1 MFKLVFRVGSD
12 FWIMEWI
19 YILSVVVVVLLGAV
33 AYLGGKVSSEAKL
46 RSALG
51 KQLEEAQAKA
61 EALIAENREFEKQV
75 VELKT
80 RIEKDVEAY
89 EAKLDAF
96 RQAEQ
101 KLTDAFKALSSDAL
115 KSSNE
120 QFLKLANA
128 TFEKLKEGAK
138 GELDVKQ
145 EAINNMV
152 KPINEGLKQFNERIS
167 DIEKRR
173 VAQLSGISELV
184 QSLMKA
190 HEETRLETHNLASA
204 LKAPSVRGQWGE
216 IHLRRTIEI
225 SGMINYVDFIEQKN
239 IAGDENKLIPD
250 LVINLPNKRKV
261 IVDAKAPLG
270 NYLEAQNTTDINEQK
285 RLLDLH
291 ARQIREHLKKL
302 GQKAYHV
309 QLEESPEFV
318 VLFLPGEVFYSAAL
332 QQDPELIEYGV
343 DKKVLIATPT
353 TLIALLK
360 SIAYGWR
367 NQEIAEKADEISKSG
382 RELYDSVVIMLEH
395 FAGMRRNLNAVV
407 GQFNKTVR
415 STEKRLLPKAR
426 RFKSLNAGSERD
438 LPELNLIDE
447 TLDVIEEDGRE

>member
-1 MFKLVFRVGSD
+1 
-12 FWIMEWI
+12 MEWI
-19 YILSVVVVVLLGAV
+19 YILLAVIVVLLGLV
-33 AYLGGKVSSEAKL
+33 TYLWGRVSAEGKL
-46 RSALG
+46 RASVVE
-51 KQLEEAQAKA
+51 QLQEAQTKC
-61 EALIAENREFEKQV
+61 ESLIAENREFEKQIV
-75 VELKT
+75 QLTT
-80 RIEKDVEAY
+80 RIEKDGEAY
-89 EAKLDAF
+89 EARLDAF

-101 KLTDAFKALSSDAL
+101 KLSDAFKALSSDAL

-145 EAINNMV
+145 EAISNMV

-239 IAGDENKLIPD
+239 IAGDESKLIPD

-270 NYLEAQNTTDINEQK
+270 NYLEAQNTSDLNEQK

-309 QLEESPEFV
+309 QIEESPEFV

-382 RELYDSVVIMLEH
+382 RELYDSVVVMLEH

-426 RFKSLNAGSERD
+426 RFKSLNAGSERE
-438 LPELNLIDE
+438 LPELNQIEE
-447 TLDVIEEDGRE
+447 TLDVIEEEEPAE